1 MFLASRQI
9 ADTGKRVS
17 FWSIIKA
24 SGLAAAC
31 LGGVLLWSTSSAQ
44 GGAGT
49 PPALPVSVIEVSAVT
64 IPNIIEVT
72 AQAEG
77 AKETEV
83 RSRVT
88 GILQKQLYEEG
99 AWVKEGQPLFQIDPE
114 PFKIAFE
121 EAQAKAKQTSREASR
136 LKLLFGQ
143 QAVSRKEFDDA
154 TSANEIAQANLKSAQ
169 LNLKWSTVTAPV
181 SGVSGRAQRSI
192 GNLITTSSD
201 GSLLTSIYEIN
212 PIWVR
217 FGLSGSETSR
227 LPGGRLDPSQTSL
240 VEIYLPDGKLYPHSG
255 KLNFQGTFIDQKL
268 GTQQFRAEF
277 PNPDLQILPGQFL
290 KMRLTTGKQENVF
303 LVPQSAVIQTERGA
317 MVWKLDAENKVVP
330 AQLKMGNWQGKNWVV
345 LSGLKSGDRIVVD
358 NIIKIRPGALIAP
371 TVVPLE
377 SLGATPDAAPQQQS
391 KGKEG

>member
-377 SLGATPDAAPQQQS
+377 PLGATPDAAPQQQS